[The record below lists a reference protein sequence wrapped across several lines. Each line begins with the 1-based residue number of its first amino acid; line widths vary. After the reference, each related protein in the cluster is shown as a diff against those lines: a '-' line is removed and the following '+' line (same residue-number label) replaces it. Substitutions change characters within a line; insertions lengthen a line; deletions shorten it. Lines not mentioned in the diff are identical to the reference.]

1 MTYSMARHWLN
12 HPRLRR
18 AARAIRA
25 GGVVAYPTEAVWG
38 LGCDPLDGGAV
49 DAILDLKG
57 RKMTKGV
64 ILIAADLAQALPFV
78 GELTSAQR
86 ERLAQPGASPVTWV
100 VPASAL
106 APVWI
111 TGGRDT
117 LALRI
122 TGHPVAAALCRLAG
136 TPLVSTSANPQG
148 LPPARTAMKVRCY
161 FADRLADIAPGAV
174 GRAAKPS
181 EIRDIRTGAILRP
194 GG

>member
-1 MTYSMARHWLN
+1 MIDSVARHWLN

-18 AARAIRA
+18 AALAIRA

-38 LGCDPLDGGAV
+38 LGCDPLNAEAV
-49 DAILDLKG
+49 DTILDLKG
-57 RKMTKGV
+57 RKMAKGV

-78 GELTSAQR
+78 APLTPGDC
-86 ERLAQPGASPVTWV
+86 ERLVRPGPGPVTWV

-106 APVWI
+106 APVLI

-122 TGHPVAAALCRLAG
+122 TGHPVAAAQCRLAG
-136 TPLVSTSANPQG
+136 MPLVSPSANPQG
-148 LPPARTAMKVRCY
+148 LPPARCAMKVHRY
-161 FADRLADIAPGAV
+161 FGDRLADITPGTV